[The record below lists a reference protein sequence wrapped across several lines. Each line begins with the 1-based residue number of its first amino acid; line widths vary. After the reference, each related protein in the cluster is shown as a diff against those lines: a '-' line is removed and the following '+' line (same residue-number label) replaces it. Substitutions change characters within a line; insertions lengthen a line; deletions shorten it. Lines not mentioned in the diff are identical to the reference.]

1 MKKRLMIIDGNSVIY
16 RAYFALPPM
25 NNGKGLETNA
35 LYGFTSMMFKMIQ
48 DYKPTHFCVAFDK
61 SSKTFRHE
69 DYEKY
74 KAGRAKMDDELRMQL
89 TPLREMLDAFQIKRY
104 EIENYEADDIIGT
117 ISKEAEK
124 EDYEI
129 FVVTGDKDA
138 LQLASDKTTILFTV
152 KGISNIDAYDSEGV
166 IERYSLT
173 PEQFVDLKALM
184 GDSSDNLPGVKGIGE
199 KTGIKLLTQ
208 FSSIEGIYDNIDQI
222 KGKQKEN
229 LLNDKD
235 MAFLCKKLATIYRD
249 VPIEFNIEDM
259 TLGGFDRQEV
269 VNKFKEFAFNT
280 LTKRFLKLDDEL
292 KLSEQTGVSEP
303 YNTKEIENK
312 TEEDKHQEQ
321 TSTNDTISSSG
332 SKRVKLES
340 IDDIDR
346 DEMKKILKD
355 IDSLYLK
362 IAVKEGNILD
372 KRILKVYFSPDS
384 KNIYSISGDD
394 IEQLKEV
401 LEDEKVKKYGYEIK
415 SDYISL
421 LAYDI
426 HMKNMN
432 FDIAIAEYILDSK
445 AQTAYTFDSIGFK
458 YADIN
463 VKSEEDVLGKGA
475 KKKDFS
481 DLEEDDLNE
490 YFKNIIS
497 VVVGVLPIMK
507 LRIEDLK
514 IEELFYD
521 IEMALV
527 EVLGDMEYYGIKVD
541 KAMLDELGANFTDII
556 EKLKSDMYEMA
567 GRSFNVNSPKQVGE
581 VFFEE
586 LKLPVIKKTK
596 TGYST
601 NIEVLEKLRDE
612 HPIVEKLIE
621 YRTIAKL
628 NSTYVE
634 GLKGLINE
642 KDGRIH
648 SNFNQTITTT
658 GRISSTDPNMQNIP
672 VRTEEGR
679 NLRKVFVSEDGTK
692 LVDADYSQ
700 VELRVLAHMSEDE
713 NMIHAFEE
721 KEDIHRTTASK
732 VFGVNFD
739 DVTSEMRS
747 AAKAVNFGIIYGK
760 TDYGLSKD
768 LDIPVADAK
777 KYIDSYFEKYPKIR
791 AFMDG
796 IISDAKKTGYV
807 ETILHRRRYI
817 PEILSKRFL
826 ERNRGIRAAMNAPI
840 QGSAAD
846 IIKIAMVNVHK
857 KLKEEKLKAKLIL
870 QVHDEL
876 ILEVDE
882 SDVDKAR
889 ELLKNEM
896 ERAVSLKVNLDVD
909 VNVGNSWFETK

>member
-1 MKKRLMIIDGNSVIY
+1 MAVLESLDNFKIYGGNMKKRLMIIDGNSVIY

-69 DYEKY
+69 DYEEY

-89 TPLREMLDAFQIKRY
+89 TPLREMLDAFKIKRY

-152 KGISNIDAYDSEGV
+152 KGISNIDSYDRNGV
-166 IERYSLT
+166 RQRYSLT

-208 FSSIEGIYDNIDQI
+208 FSSIEGIYDNIDQL
-222 KGKQKEN
+222 KGKQKEK
-229 LLNDKD
+229 LLTDKD

-249 VPIEFNIEDM
+249 VPIEFNIEEM

-269 VNKFKEFAFNT
+269 VNKFKEFSFNT
-280 LTKRFLKLDDEL
+280 LTKRFLNLDDEL
-292 KLSEQTGVSEP
+292 KLSDQKEVSGSD
-303 YNTKEIENK
+303 NSKGIENK
-312 TEEDKHQEQ
+312 TDESE
-321 TSTNDTISSSG
+321 
-332 SKRVKLES
+332 RVVLES
-340 IDDIDR
+340 IDDIDG
-346 DEMKKILKD
+346 DEIKKILKD

-372 KRILKVYFSPDS
+372 KRIIKVYFSPDS
-384 KNIYSISGDD
+384 KNIYSISEAD
-394 IEQLKEV
+394 IEQLREV
-401 LEDEKVKKYGYEIK
+401 LEDEKIKKYGYELK
-415 SDYISL
+415 SDYMSL
-421 LAYDI
+421 LPYGI
-426 HMKNMN
+426 KLKNMN

-458 YADIN
+458 YADMS

-481 DLEEDDLNE
+481 DLEEVDLNE

-507 LRIEDLK
+507 SKIEDLK

-541 KAMLDELGANFTDII
+541 KAMLDELGVNFTGIA
-556 EKLKSDMYEMA
+556 ENLKEEMYEMA

-679 NLRKVFVSEDGTK
+679 NLRKVFVSEDGSK

-713 NMIHAFEE
+713 NMINAFKD

-732 VFGVNFD
+732 VFGVDFD

-760 TDYGLSKD
+760 TDFGLSKD

-796 IISDAKKTGYV
+796 IIADAQKTGYV

-817 PEILSKRFL
+817 PEILSKKFL

-846 IIKIAMVNVHK
+846 IIKIAMINVHR
-857 KLKEEKLKAKLIL
+857 KLKEEKLNAKLIL

-876 ILEVDE
+876 ILEVDQA
-882 SDVDKAR
+882 DVDKAR

>member
-1 MKKRLMIIDGNSVIY
+1 MAVLKSLDNFKIYGGNMKKRLMIIDGNSVIY

-69 DYEKY
+69 DYEEY

-89 TPLREMLDAFQIKRY
+89 TPLREMLDAFKIKRY

-152 KGISNIDAYDSEGV
+152 KGISNIDSYDRNGV
-166 IERYSLT
+166 RQRYSLT

-208 FSSIEGIYDNIDQI
+208 FSSIEGIYDNIDQL
-222 KGKQKEN
+222 KGKQKEK
-229 LLNDKD
+229 LLTDKD

-249 VPIEFNIEDM
+249 VPIEFNIEEM

-269 VNKFKEFAFNT
+269 VNKFKEFSFNT
-280 LTKRFLKLDDEL
+280 LTKRFLNLDDEL
-292 KLSEQTGVSEP
+292 KLSDQKEVSGSD
-303 YNTKEIENK
+303 NSKGIENK
-312 TEEDKHQEQ
+312 TDESE
-321 TSTNDTISSSG
+321 
-332 SKRVKLES
+332 RVVLES
-340 IDDIDR
+340 IDDIDG
-346 DEMKKILKD
+346 DEIKKILKD

-372 KRILKVYFSPDS
+372 KRIIKVYFSPDS
-384 KNIYSISGDD
+384 KNIYSISEAD
-394 IEQLKEV
+394 IEQLREV
-401 LEDEKVKKYGYEIK
+401 LEDEKIKKYGYELK
-415 SDYISL
+415 SDYMSL
-421 LAYDI
+421 LPYGI
-426 HMKNMN
+426 KLKNMN

-458 YADIN
+458 YADMS

-481 DLEEDDLNE
+481 DLEEVDLNE

-507 LRIEDLK
+507 SKIEDLK

-541 KAMLDELGANFTDII
+541 KAMLDELGVNFTGIA
-556 EKLKSDMYEMA
+556 ENLKEEMYEMA

-679 NLRKVFVSEDGTK
+679 NLRKVFVSEDGSK

-713 NMIHAFEE
+713 NMINAFKD

-732 VFGVNFD
+732 VFGVDFD

-760 TDYGLSKD
+760 TDFGLSKD

-796 IISDAKKTGYV
+796 IIADAQKTGYV

-817 PEILSKRFL
+817 PEILSKKFL

-846 IIKIAMVNVHK
+846 IIKIAMINVHR
-857 KLKEEKLKAKLIL
+857 KLKEEKLNAKLIL

-876 ILEVDE
+876 ILEVDQA
-882 SDVDKAR
+882 DVDKAR